1 MRKLFS
7 TILMASL
14 GLSGYGIQA
23 QTVYSLDECKQMA
36 LQNNIKIRKA
46 NLGIS
51 QAQEQEKEAFSKYF
65 PTVSASGSYF
75 RSSDYL
81 VQEDIKLDGSQQQ
94 KIAGIITQLGLNP
107 QALAS
112 LPSTFTL
119 QAIDHGTFAD
129 VMAMEPIFAG
139 GQIANGN
146 KLAKLQ
152 TKVREL
158 QLKQTQDDIVYTTE
172 MYYNQLVTLYEK
184 QNTIN
189 AVEKQMNQIHK
200 DAQNAYDGGLT
211 EKNDVLTVELKQNE
225 ISANRLKIENGIV
238 ICKMVLA
245 QYIGIPGTDIAI
257 DNTIPD
263 LLPDPSMYYID
274 PSSAIDNRVEVK
286 LLDKNV
292 EANQLQTKMKIGAMM
307 PTIAVGAAGIYQ
319 DLSNKGPVNAI
330 GLATVSIPISSWW
343 SGNRVVRRLKI
354 DTQVAEQEREDS
366 RQLLMIQMQ
375 SSYNDLTSAYK
386 QIEISKKSMEKS
398 TENLRLNQD
407 YYNAGTGSMSDLMDA
422 QTQFQM
428 AHDQYIDAVAQY
440 LNCRTAYFIATGR

>member
-1 MRKLFS
+1 MKRLFS

-14 GLSGYGIQA
+14 GLSGYGVQA

-245 QYIGIPGTDIAI
+245 QYIGIPRTDIAI

-263 LLPDPSMYYID
+263 GARPVHRCSSPIFELPDSLFHCHWSI
-274 PSSAIDNRVEVK
+274 NTFVK
-286 LLDKNV
+286 TGTLALSHDRLDC
-292 EANQLQTKMKIGAMM
+292 E
-307 PTIAVGAAGIYQ
+307 
-319 DLSNKGPVNAI
+319 
-330 GLATVSIPISSWW
+330 GL
-343 SGNRVVRRLKI
+343 
-354 DTQVAEQEREDS
+354 
-366 RQLLMIQMQ
+366 
-375 SSYNDLTSAYK
+375 
-386 QIEISKKSMEKS
+386 
-398 TENLRLNQD
+398 
-407 YYNAGTGSMSDLMDA
+407 
-422 QTQFQM
+422 
-428 AHDQYIDAVAQY
+428 
-440 LNCRTAYFIATGR
+440 

>member
-1 MRKLFS
+1 
-7 TILMASL
+7 
-14 GLSGYGIQA
+14 
-23 QTVYSLDECKQMA
+23 
-36 LQNNIKIRKA
+36 
-46 NLGIS
+46 
-51 QAQEQEKEAFSKYF
+51 
-65 PTVSASGSYF
+65 
-75 RSSDYL
+75 
-81 VQEDIKLDGSQQQ
+81 
-94 KIAGIITQLGLNP
+94 
-107 QALAS
+107 
-112 LPSTFTL
+112 
-119 QAIDHGTFAD
+119 
-129 VMAMEPIFAG
+129 
-139 GQIANGN
+139 
-146 KLAKLQ
+146 
-152 TKVREL
+152 
-158 QLKQTQDDIVYTTE
+158 
-172 MYYNQLVTLYEK
+172 
-184 QNTIN
+184 
-189 AVEKQMNQIHK
+189 
-200 DAQNAYDGGLT
+200 
-211 EKNDVLTVELKQNE
+211 VELKQNE

>member
-1 MRKLFS
+1 MKKLFS

-14 GLSGYGIQA
+14 SLSEYGIQA

-81 VQEDIKLDGSQQQ
+81 VQEDIKLNSDQQQ
-94 KIAGIITQLGLNP
+94 KIATIITQLGLNP

-158 QLKQTQDDIVYTTE
+158 QLKQTQDDIVNTTE

-189 AVEKQMNQIHK
+189 AVEKQLNQIHK
-200 DAQNAYDGGLT
+200 DAKNACDGGLT

-225 ISANRLKIENGIV
+225 ISANKLKIENGIV
-238 ICKMVLA
+238 LCKMVLA
-245 QYIGIPGTDIAI
+245 QYIGVSGTDIAI
-257 DNTIPD
+257 DTTLPD
-263 LLPDPSMYYID
+263 VLPDPSMYYID

-330 GLATVSIPISSWW
+330 GLATISIPISSWW
-343 SGNRVVRRLKI
+343 SGNRGVHRQKI
-354 DTQVAEQEREDS
+354 DTQIAEQEREDN

-375 SSYNDLTSAYK
+375 SSYNDLTNAYK
-386 QIEISKKSMEKS
+386 QIELSKKSMEKS

-428 AHDQYIDAVAQY
+428 AHDQYTDAVAQY